1 MSQTMIKKQLN
12 KIKDLAKNAKSE
24 ISGVNLDETVNA
36 YNILVDLI
44 DYVDELKEIY
54 GGKSNG

>member
-12 KIKDLAKNAKSE
+12 KIKDLAKQAKSD
-24 ISGVNLDETVNA
+24 ISDINLDESISA
-36 YNILVDLI
+36 YNTLVDLI
-44 DYVDELKEIY
+44 DYVDKLKEIY